1 VPLVISEDV
10 VMGLH
15 FWRGGPM
22 ARARGNRIPGVGGGG
37 GSLVD
42 RRLRRWLTKALRE
55 VAPLVASGAAACA
68 ADRYR
73 KHFTAMQHTWL
84 LLFHGLTRQ
93 PSLRQSYAAF
103 AQCDGL
109 LAASGL
115 AAAPTGAA
123 AVRLGVSYSQFAAS
137 NTSRPPAFL
146 AALFAALLQRVR
158 RGVRADPLAPP
169 PELCLLDA
177 TFFRGCLRLAPW
189 APTPRGRRRRAAVRV
204 QVEYTP
210 AHDLPEHVLVQRG
223 QPNDCRGLDAA
234 ILDQPDR
241 LAELGGRTLI
251 CDLGFYS
258 HARFARLLTAG
269 VHLVTRLHPQA
280 AVTVLEDRPLPRPF
294 PGLPAGRIA
303 LETDQRI
310 RLGSA
315 HNRRGAVLPDLRL
328 VTATVAPTPVAA
340 RHGAHP
346 VRYRVLTDRW
356 DLTPQEV
363 VQAYL
368 WRWLIES
375 FFRWLKRVIHA
386 VHLLGESPGATELSV
401 WLALVVHLL
410 CLLAAQALD
419 QPGRSPALLAQFP
432 VLFGALSPD
441 ELAAAP
447 DHPPPL
453 VQLPLLDPLPTRAT
467 NLPCS

>member
-1 VPLVISEDV
+1 
-10 VMGLH
+10 
-15 FWRGGPM
+15 M
-22 ARARGNRIPGVGGGG
+22 ARARGNRRAGGGGG

-42 RRLRRWLTKALRE
+42 RRLRRWLTKEMRE
-55 VAPLVASGAAACA
+55 VAPLVAAGAAACA

-73 KHFTAMQHTWL
+73 KHFTARQHTWL

-115 AAAPTGAA
+115 AAPAPAAAA

-146 AALFAALLQRVR
+146 AALFAAVLQRVR
-158 RGVRADPLAPP
+158 RGARADPLAPP

-189 APTPRGRRRRAAVRV
+189 APTMRGRRRRAAVRV

-210 AHDLPEHVLVQRG
+210 AQDLPEHVLVQRG

-234 ILDQPDR
+234 ILDHPDR
-241 LAELGGRTLI
+241 LAELEGRTLI
-251 CDLGFYS
+251 FDLGFYS
-258 HARFARLLTAG
+258 HARFARLLAAG

-280 AVTVLEDRPLPRPF
+280 AVTVLEQRPLPQPF

-303 LETDQRI
+303 LEADQHI

-356 DLTPQEV
+356 DRTPQEV
-363 VQAYL
+363 VQFYL

-375 FFRWLKRVIHA
+375 FFRWLKRVVNA
-386 VHLLGESPGATELSV
+386 VHLLGESPEATELSV

-432 VLFGALSPD
+432 VLFGALTPD
-441 ELAAAP
+441 ELAAAT
-447 DHPPPL
+447 DHPPPPI
-453 VQLPLLDPLPTRAT
+453 QLPLPDLLPTRPT
-467 NLPCS
+467 DLPCS